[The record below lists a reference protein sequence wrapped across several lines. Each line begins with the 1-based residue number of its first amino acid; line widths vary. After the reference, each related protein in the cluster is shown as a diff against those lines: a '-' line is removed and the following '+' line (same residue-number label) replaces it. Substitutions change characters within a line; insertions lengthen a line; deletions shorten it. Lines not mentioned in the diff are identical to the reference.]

1 MRQDLHPLGSR
12 HGRTGLPWLLLL
24 LLTLCSPSPAL
35 PWQETAESDSPLETH
50 DQALEASTGPNGEP
64 PSDPEDTEGSD
75 ATEESGEEDS
85 ERKTK
90 SGYDDIPTAG
100 GPTTVESDLIAD
112 DLLKRPVFR
121 VLSRTLEPLYRFKN
135 RVDGLWGIAFGMDY
149 NFLNQYAS
157 FSFTEDQAT
166 SGNFRF
172 YGTWNLFHSKEKI
185 DGRLVYRIE
194 NRHTIGGGI
203 TPRDLGFDAGS
214 ALSTAS
220 FKDFAWGITALYW
233 KQFFAKRKFAFVFGQ
248 MDPGDFMDAYPL
260 LSAWTAFMSDAFF
273 NNPAEALP
281 QQGVGFVARLFVSD
295 HFYAAGGVHDALADA
310 DGFNVAELFDGE
322 DLFYWVE
329 AGWAPSKKSV
339 PGDSIH
345 VTYWVQDELEEKGTE
360 RSRGL
365 AFSAARQ
372 VYKRYQPFLRIGYSE
387 GDAALMRWL
396 WALGLGLQVR
406 DSDLFGIATSYG
418 APVELD
424 TDPQV
429 TSEVFYRLQFTDHLQ
444 ITPALQVTHNPS
456 FNDVKDTLY
465 VGSVL
470 RMRLAF

>member
-1 MRQDLHPLGSR
+1 MP
-12 HGRTGLPWLLLL
+12 GRLIWAWVVLFLLSLPSLSL
-24 LLTLCSPSPAL
+24 AA
-35 PWQETAESDSPLETH
+35 PWQDPPGSTAPEQEQQAETKAEEETARDPEE
-50 DQALEASTGPNGEP
+50 
-64 PSDPEDTEGSD
+64 PEDTE
-75 ATEESGEEDS
+75 EGEGPAEKSTD
-85 ERKTK
+85 RQTK
-90 SGYDDIPTAG
+90 SGYDIPTAG
-100 GPTTVESDLIAD
+100 GPTSVESDLMAD
-112 DLLKRPVFR
+112 DLEKRPVVR
-121 VLSRTLEPLYRFKN
+121 VLGHFVAPLYRFKN

-166 SGNFRF
+166 SGVFRV
-172 YGTWNLFHSKEKI
+172 YGTWDLFHFREKF
-185 DGRLVYRIE
+185 DGRLVYRVE

-214 ALSTAS
+214 SLSTAS
-220 FKDFAWGITALYW
+220 FKDFAWGLTSLYW
-233 KQFFAKRKFAFVFGQ
+233 KQFFAKRKYAFVFGQ

-260 LSAWTAFMSDAFF
+260 LTAWTAFMSDAFF

-281 QQGVGFVARLFVSD
+281 QQGVGFVTRLFVSD

-329 AGWAPSKKSV
+329 AGWSPSRKSV

-360 RSRGL
+360 RSRGV

-372 VYKRYQPFLRIGYSE
+372 IYKRYQPFLRVGYSE
-387 GDAALMRWL
+387 GDAAIMRWIY
-396 WALGLGLQVR
+396 ALGLGLKMR
-406 DSDLFGIATSYG
+406 HSDLFGVATSYG
-418 APVELD
+418 APVEPD

-429 TSEVFYRLQFTDHLQ
+429 TTEIFYRLQFTEHLQ